1 MFERFAKDARLAV
14 VSAQEEARGLGHR
27 HIGAAHLVLGLLA
40 EDGGTA
46 ARALAEH
53 GADLAALREAV
64 RRSAGAPAPAG
75 AAGTASPPRRGLL
88 GRLAGRGHIPFTRP
102 AKRSLEESLRVA
114 LDRGDT
120 TISGGHVLLG
130 VLRTGDPGA
139 LRALTDA
146 GVAPADL
153 RGTTERLLGEA
164 A

>member
-14 VSAQEEARGLGHR
+14 VSAQEEARSLGHGR
-27 HIGAAHLVLGLLA
+27 IGAAHLVLGLLA
-40 EDGGTA
+40 EDRGPA

-53 GADLAALREAV
+53 GADLAALRDTV
-64 RRSAGAPAPAG
+64 RRTAADGAAGAG
-75 AAGTASPPRRGLL
+75 AASRPRRGLF
-88 GRLAGRGHIPFTRP
+88 GRLARGAGHIPFTRP

-120 TISGGHVLLG
+120 AISGGHVLLG
-130 VLRTGDPGA
+130 VLRAGDPGA